1 MQTFLSRIT
10 FILSAHLKVP
20 ATLNGLCS
28 SPPWEVTGCEEETRT
43 VRCGPLGIMDRTK
56 ETMSDNSEQ
65 SRYPQRTLY
74 KFCLLLTQSSPTPWR
89 QVLTPRLCAL
99 ITGVC
104 QNQRE
109 VKVTFLESFPGNR
122 HDAVSHAYSHFN
134 THEEWS
140 FSFPSLLK
148 RKPRLGQE
156 FIQSHCHHFT

>member
-1 MQTFLSRIT
+1 MNPTLNQFIVFNKPDSIWFVPKKNSAKVKDIQVQTFLSRIT

-74 KFCLLLTQSSPTPWR
+74 KFCLLLTQSLSHSMAPGFDPST
-89 QVLTPRLCAL
+89 
-99 ITGVC
+99 VC
-104 QNQRE
+104 THHRC
-109 VKVTFLESFPGNR
+109 
-122 HDAVSHAYSHFN
+122 VSEPARSKGYLS
-134 THEEWS
+134 
-140 FSFPSLLK
+140 
-148 RKPRLGQE
+148 
-156 FIQSHCHHFT
+156 